1 MLESEISGKNNRVFL
16 SISWDSVNKQYVV
29 GLRVYYGPKYP
40 FVETIYIDFET
51 ISLLFNRLPEVI
63 SLLNKFNNY
72 EIKPVKNYF
81 AALRLLEIA
90 LTLRERDNWGACE
103 FDLSTP

>member
-1 MLESEISGKNNRVFL
+1 MLESEISGKTNRLFV
-16 SISWDSVNKQYVV
+16 SICWDSVNKQYVV

-51 ISLLFNRLPEVI
+51 IFFFKRIPEAI

-72 EIKPVKNYF
+72 EIKQVNNYF
-81 AALRLLEIA
+81 AALRLSEMA
-90 LTLRERDNWGACE
+90 LTFQDRDNWGACE
-103 FDLSTP
+103 FDFSTP